1 MLHNH
6 GHANSVPHDG
16 SAAFICILPTP
27 RFPPLYSTAC
37 LAGAASG
44 KEFIVQRECKRA
56 VAFLLAVL
64 LLPVLAARG
73 ADAIPPERSPF
84 QVELLPDGTFSLLF
98 HRVPLVTS
106 AFKFWAANWKWAN
119 PTAAVGPFR
128 DGVAPFAVQIPNL
141 AAEASGTIAL
151 HSPEV
156 LTYDLTVRH
165 GATQPD
171 VLGGG
176 LEFVLDMKSP
186 YFQDQKPPDSVLLP
200 DNTGWSW
207 PLGPDRE
214 VKVVFSPAIRK
225 VYFEN
230 NNKGRI
236 RAFFVGASDSAGT
249 DKFTVTITLPKGTE
263 RKPTEEEEYGPLS
276 GSWLPNVLS
285 YSQSPVDLST
295 LNHQPGAHGFL
306 RTSGDRLVFEDGT
319 PARFWGIDVMAYALF
334 SSNTQIER
342 HARRL
347 AMLGFNL
354 VRLHHHDTT
363 GWVVPTVIDMH
374 LKNSRMLDRN
384 GIDRV
389 DYWIKCLHDNGIYV
403 WLDMHSYRQ
412 FRDGDRQT
420 ELGTIATY
428 KEFSDKRFGYQVKG
442 FCQYDPVVQK
452 LMVEFQEK
460 YLNHVNRYTNVAYK
474 DDPTIAFALITN
486 ENDITH
492 HYGILALPREK
503 HPQLT
508 ELWQARLKQF
518 AAKTGLNENEMRM
531 PWSPGPASMFLN
543 DQEHAFYETMT
554 QSIRGTGCRALIANG
569 NVWGD
574 NPQSCIPSLTSGDV
588 IDVHAYDGPDQLLA
602 DPRYKPNIVSMIGIN
617 QVADK
622 PLTVSEWNMEASLDP
637 PVDRFIA
644 PIYVASIAAL
654 QGWDALMLYGYCQQ
668 ALSDQ
673 ARVTSVWDTYAD
685 PAIMASMPA
694 AALLFRNGHVAQAK
708 KDYCLALSRDQM
720 FGPSIR
726 PESCR
731 AARTLMEQSRFTLG
745 IPSVPELDWLKPT
758 KLAASVNVIH
768 DPEQSFLSNDARA
781 VTSDTGQIRRDWD
794 AGVQTIDTPKS
805 QIVQGAIGD
814 HEYKLSDVTVLVNA
828 RHASVAVSALDEQPL
843 RTSNLILITT
853 VARVVKP
860 KRLQG
865 RAAWNQDFSIFSEPV
880 RGEVTI
886 QAPPGL
892 EALHL
897 LTDGRTIPIA
907 DTLYQDGRYRI
918 PMQKKL
924 GAWYLLQ
931 KK

>member
-1 MLHNH
+1 MQAR
-6 GHANSVPHDG
+6 GRVSPG
-16 SAAFICILPTP
+16 G
-27 RFPPLYSTAC
+27 PL
-37 LAGAASG
+37 AASTG
-44 KEFIVQRECKRA
+44 
-56 VAFLLAVL
+56 
-64 LLPVLAARG
+64 PRG

-119 PTAAVGPFR
+119 PTAEVGAFR
-128 DGVAPFAVQIPNL
+128 DGVAPFDLRIANL
-141 AAEASGTIAL
+141 SAEAAGTIAL

-165 GATQPD
+165 SATQPD

-186 YFQDQKPPDSVLLP
+186 YFQDHKPPDSVLLP

-263 RKPTEEEEYGPLS
+263 RQTDRGRGIRPPLGFVAPQRPLVHTIPRRS
-276 GSWLPNVLS
+276 L
-285 YSQSPVDLST
+285 
-295 LNHQPGAHGFL
+295 HAQPSA
-306 RTSGDRLVFEDGT
+306 GDARILARVGGKLAFEDGT
-319 PARFWGIDVMAYALF
+319 PVRFWGIDVMAYALF

-384 GIDRV
+384 GIDRL

-412 FRDGDRQT
+412 FRDGDRET
-420 ELGTIATY
+420 ELGSIATY
-428 KEFSDKRFGYQVKG
+428 NEFSNKRFAYQVKG
-442 FCQYDPVVQK
+442 FCQYDPRRPK
-452 LMVEFQEK
+452 
-460 YLNHVNRYTNVAYK
+460 A
-474 DDPTIAFALITN
+474 DDRVPGKISHPRQPLHEPGLQGRSDDRLRA
-486 ENDITH
+486 H
-492 HYGILALPREK
+492 HQRKRHHAPLRHSGIPREK

-518 AAKTGLNENEMRM
+518 AANTGFNENEMRM

-543 DQEHAFYETMT
+543 DQEHTFYETMT

-574 NPQSCIPSLTSGDV
+574 NPLSCIPALTSGDV
-588 IDVHAYDGPDQLLA
+588 IDVHAYDGPDQLLT

-622 PLTVSEWNMEASLDP
+622 PLTVSEWNMEASLEP
-637 PVDRFIA
+637 PVDRFTA

-654 QGWDALMLYGYCQQ
+654 QGWDAMMLYGYCQQ
-668 ALSDQ
+668 PLSDKT
-673 ARVTSVWDTYAD
+673 RVTSVWDTFAD
-685 PAIMASMPA
+685 PAMMASMPA
-694 AALLFRNGHVAQAK
+694 AALLFRNGHVAPAK
-708 KDYCLALSRDQM
+708 KGILPGPLARPDVRPVDPARIVPRGTHADGAESLHARHSGRPPSSSGSSR
-720 FGPSIR
+720 R
-726 PESCR
+726 SC
-731 AARTLMEQSRFTLG
+731 
-745 IPSVPELDWLKPT
+745 P
-758 KLAASVNVIH
+758 LAANMIH

-805 QIVQGAIGD
+805 QIVQGAIGG
-814 HEYKLSDVTVLVNA
+814 HEFKLSDVTVLVDA

-843 RTSNLILITT
+843 RASNLILITT
-853 VARVVKP
+853 VARVREAETP
-860 KRLQG
+860 SGPCCLEPGFFDLFRAGPRRSHRPGPG
-865 RAAWNQDFSIFSEPV
+865 RPRSVPPAGRRPHDPHRQRASTRTAATAF
-880 RGEVTI
+880 
-886 QAPPGL
+886 
-892 EALHL
+892 
-897 LTDGRTIPIA
+897 
-907 DTLYQDGRYRI
+907 
-918 PMQKKL
+918 PMQEKL
-924 GAWYLLQ
+924 GPWYLLAE
-931 KK
+931 KASS